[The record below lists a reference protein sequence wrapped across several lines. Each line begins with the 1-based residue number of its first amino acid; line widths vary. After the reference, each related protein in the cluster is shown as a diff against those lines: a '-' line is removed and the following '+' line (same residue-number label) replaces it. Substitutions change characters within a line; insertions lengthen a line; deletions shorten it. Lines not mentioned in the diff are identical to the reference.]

1 MEAIRRYAE
10 ELRAIGQALAAA
22 NVTGFELYSVP
33 AGYFVKDLREEA
45 PSSTSIIW
53 NWLRRQPNNK
63 IDFVTY
69 GFELRDVEEL
79 SKRGRARRRNPGQIP
94 RFRDPSNILRT
105 IGAYID
111 GKQAELLEVHKRPI
125 SVTVAYRDRS
135 GREYREDRP
144 VSSFQ
149 NLFAEL
155 CARRTQNRG

>member
-45 PSSTSIIW
+45 PSSASIMW
-53 NWLRRQPNNK
+53 NWLRGQPNSK

-79 SKRGRARRRNPGQIP
+79 CERGRARRRNPGQIP

>member
-45 PSSTSIIW
+45 PSSASIMW
-53 NWLRRQPNNK
+53 NWLRGQPNSK

-79 SKRGRARRRNPGQIP
+79 CERGRARRRNPGQIP

-155 CARRTQNRG
+155 CARRTQHRG